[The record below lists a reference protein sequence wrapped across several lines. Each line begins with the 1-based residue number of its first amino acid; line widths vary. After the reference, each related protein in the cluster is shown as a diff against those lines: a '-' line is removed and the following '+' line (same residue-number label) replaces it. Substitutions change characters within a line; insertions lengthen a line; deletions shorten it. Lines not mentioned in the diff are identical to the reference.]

1 MKSGKKFGLYTAIM
15 IVIANMVGTGVFTSL
30 GFQVIGTKSGSAIL
44 LLWFIGGLIS
54 FFGAYSYA
62 ILGSFYKKN
71 GGEYLF
77 LKSAYSEQL
86 GFLSGWI
93 SFLLGFAAPIAAAC
107 FAFSS
112 YFSGMLHTDEN
123 THLFGVP
130 ITDIYSVIILVC
142 ITLMHSYSHKVSAW
156 FQNVLSS
163 VKVFI
168 LLILI
173 LIGLFT
179 GQKTNV
185 NFHIGSH
192 FVENVWN
199 NAFVVSLFFVTY
211 AYSGWN
217 AAAYIGGEVRNPKK
231 NLPLALIVGTGTV
244 SILYIL
250 LNYVFLKH
258 IPISEMAGKLDI
270 GIIYAD
276 KILGTVWGRVFG
288 GIIAF
293 LLLSSISSMVLAGPR
308 VTNAVAKDF
317 PKLNWFSQENEAGI
331 PKRALWIQALIAMI
345 FVLTSGFESLI
356 TMIGFVLNLF
366 TMLTVIGS
374 IRVGLRIKRVSGL
387 VNKFVFPSFPII
399 FLAFQTW
406 ILCFGLYSKTKESL
420 IGLGITLIGIPVY
433 KWVKKN

>member
-1 MKSGKKFGLYTAIM
+1 M
-15 IVIANMVGTGVFTSL
+15 
-30 GFQVIGTKSGSAIL
+30 
-44 LLWFIGGLIS
+44 
-54 FFGAYSYA
+54 
-62 ILGSFYKKN
+62 
-71 GGEYLF
+71 
-77 LKSAYSEQL
+77 
-86 GFLSGWI
+86 SGWI

-168 LLILI
+168 LCILI

-374 IRVGLRIKRVSGL
+374 IRVGLRIK
-387 VNKFVFPSFPII
+387 K
-399 FLAFQTW
+399 
-406 ILCFGLYSKTKESL
+406 
-420 IGLGITLIGIPVY
+420 
-433 KWVKKN
+433 

>member
-1 MKSGKKFGLYTAIM
+1 MV
-15 IVIANMVGTGVFTSL
+15 VIANMVGTGVFTSL
-30 GFQVIGTKSGSAIL
+30 GFQVAGIKSGSAIL
-44 LLWFIGGLIS
+44 LLWFIGGIIS

-71 GGEYLF
+71 GGEYIF

-112 YFSGMLHTDEN
+112 YFSGMLHTSEN
-123 THLFGVP
+123 AHLYGIP
-130 ITDIYSVIILVC
+130 MTDVYSVIILFC

-168 LLILI
+168 LVALIM
-173 LIGLFT
+173 IGIFI
-179 GQKTNV
+179 GKKTNV
-185 NFHIGSH
+185 NFQFDTH
-192 FVENVWN
+192 FINNVWN

-217 AAAYIGGEVRNPKK
+217 AAAYIGGEVKNPKK
-231 NLPLALIVGTGTV
+231 NLPLALIIGTGTV

-258 IPISEMAGKLDI
+258 IQIEEMAGKLDI

-276 KILGTVWGRVFG
+276 KILGSVWGRIFG
-288 GIIAF
+288 GVIAF

-317 PKLNWFSQENEAGI
+317 PKLNWFSFESEKGI
-331 PKRALWIQALIAMI
+331 PKRALWIQAIIAMA
-345 FVLTSGFESLI
+345 FVLSSGFESLI

-374 IRVGLRIKRVSGL
+374 IRVGLRIKKVSGL
-387 VNKFVFPSFPII
+387 VNKFVFPLFPII
-399 FLAFQTW
+399 FLAFQSW

-420 IGLGITLIGIPVY
+420 IGLGITLLGIPVY
-433 KWVKKN
+433 RWVKKA

>member
-1 MKSGKKFGLYTAIM
+1 VKSRKKFGLYTAIM

-30 GFQVIGTKSGSAIL
+30 GFQVAGIKSGSAIL

-112 YFSGMLHTDEN
+112 YFSGMLHTEEN
-123 THLFGVP
+123 AQFYGIP
-130 ITDIYSVIILVC
+130 MTDIYSVIILVC
-142 ITLMHSYSHKVSAW
+142 ITFMHSYSHKV
-156 FQNVLSS
+156 
-163 VKVFI
+163 KVFI
-168 LLILI
+168 LLALI
-173 LIGLFT
+173 IVGLFVD
-179 GQKTNV
+179 QKTDV
-185 NFHIGSH
+185 SFEMGSH
-192 FVENVWN
+192 FLDNVWN

-217 AAAYIGGEVRNPKK
+217 AAAYIGGEVKSPKK
-231 NLPLALIVGTGTV
+231 NLPLALIIGTGTV

-250 LNYVFLKH
+250 LNFVFLKH
-258 IPISEMAGKLDI
+258 IPMDEMVGKLDI

-276 KILGTVWGRVFG
+276 KILGSIWGRIFG
-288 GIIAF
+288 GVIAF

-317 PKLNWFSQENEAGI
+317 VRLNWFSQENESGI
-331 PKRALWIQALIAMI
+331 PKRALWIQAIISML

-374 IRVGLRIKRVSGL
+374 IRVGLRIKKVSGL
-387 VNKFVFPSFPII
+387 VNKFVFPAFPII
-399 FLAFQTW
+399 FLAFQSW
-406 ILCFGLYSKTKESL
+406 ILCFGLYSKTKESI